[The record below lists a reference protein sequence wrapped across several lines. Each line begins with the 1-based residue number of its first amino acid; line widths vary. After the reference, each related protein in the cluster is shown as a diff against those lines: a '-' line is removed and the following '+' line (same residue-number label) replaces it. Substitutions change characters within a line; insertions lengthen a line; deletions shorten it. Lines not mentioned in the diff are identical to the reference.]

1 MQSGIFLA
9 SQISI
14 NIPAPGFGNRGRCN
28 LKGEELGR
36 KYCSC
41 GRASRRLEMI
51 FDQLLPFNFYFVKCT
66 EDPAVAYFERINYSM
81 IQRGVY
87 SLYISTNL
95 CLEVTNLSPSL
106 AVYPG
111 VMQPQ
116 LESRNL
122 SSIHATSTNRATS
135 TRKMQPQLMSRNLN
149 SNYATSTRITQPQL
163 ESCNLNSRHATSAQF
178 TQPLL

>member
-14 NIPAPGFGNRGRCN
+14 NIPAPGFGNRGRCK

-36 KYCSC
+36 RYCSC
-41 GRASRRLEMI
+41 GRASPKSRLEMI

-66 EDPAVAYFERINYSM
+66 EDPAVAYFKRINYSM

-122 SSIHATSTNRATS
+122 
-135 TRKMQPQLMSRNLN
+135 N
-149 SNYATSTRITQPQL
+149 SNHATSTRITQPQL
-163 ESCNLNSRHATSAQF
+163 ESRNLCPIHSTSSIG
-178 TQPLL
+178 